1 MICVDAPIAS
11 LVLNQNGTKEERK
24 KKRNNRVKNS
34 GFAYVCT
41 RPYVFTYE
49 TNDKRY
55 SLYWI

>member
-11 LVLNQNGTKEERK
+11 LVLNQNGTKEE
-24 KKRNNRVKNS
+24 KKRKTQQPSENS
-34 GFAYVCT
+34 GVAYVCT
-41 RPYVFTYE
+41 RTYVCTYE